1 MCRLPMAVGWLPPPT
16 AVPYS
21 SNPTMTLAVA
31 YTAATV
37 IAMMAQS
44 MRPAS
49 YATMIPLRITMGSS
63 PVPHLPYA
71 PPS

>member
-1 MCRLPMAVGWLPPPT
+1 
-16 AVPYS
+16 
-21 SNPTMTLAVA
+21 MTLAVA

-44 MRPAS
+44 MRPTA
-49 YATMIPLRITMGSS
+49 YATMTPLRITMGSS